1 MTQASPQLQQ
11 LVNHAWHKVDAIL
24 NSNLFQQYS
33 RKIEASKGW
42 LLCLVLLVLLWIWN
56 RTLVLSGG
64 MGLTAFVLVYL
75 VQQGQWQL
83 PQVNWQ
89 ALWKP
94 SNRALT
100 LGLISGAIVCF
111 STYLTVAI
119 WREAGGSWLA
129 KGMILQGLGILAM
142 GLLLLWQRIEQSL
155 SHAASCDR
163 NFDHWLNDLSDP
175 DPLKRLIAVRRL
187 TQSMLQGSAASVDRP
202 ALSLSAAEL
211 ADCFRL
217 MLDRETEPIVCRALL
232 SSLQTLKQKQ
242 TRSLQPGASLPFSAE
257 VQTKASLKISQN

>member
-1 MTQASPQLQQ
+1 M
-11 LVNHAWHKVDAIL
+11 L
-24 NSNLFQQYS
+24 NSSRFQQYS
-33 RKIEASKGW
+33 RKIEASKAW

-56 RTLVLSGG
+56 WTLVLSGG
-64 MGLTAFVLVYL
+64 MGLAALVLVYL

-89 ALWKP
+89 ALWQP

-111 STYLTVAI
+111 STYLTLAI

-129 KGMILQGLGILAM
+129 KGIILEGFGILAM

-163 NFDHWLNDLSDP
+163 NFDHWLNDLSDL

-187 TQSMLQGSAASVDRP
+187 TQSILQHSAAAASVDRP
-202 ALSLSAAEL
+202 PSALPLSAAEL

-217 MLDRETEPIVCRALL
+217 LLDRETEPIVCRALL
-232 SSLQTLKQKQ
+232 SSLQTLKQPQ
-242 TRSLQPGASLPFSAE
+242 TRSLQMGESLLFSAE
-257 VQTKASLKISQN
+257 VQTKASLKN